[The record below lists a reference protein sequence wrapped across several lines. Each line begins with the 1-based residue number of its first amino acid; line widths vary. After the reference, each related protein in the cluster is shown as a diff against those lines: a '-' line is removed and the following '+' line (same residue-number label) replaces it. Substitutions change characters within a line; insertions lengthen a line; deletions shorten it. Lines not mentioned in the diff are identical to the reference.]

1 MLYRMNLVLTPDQR
15 TKVKAMNERY
25 EEQRRKEDEARRK
38 QGKSDHR

>member
-1 MLYRMNLVLTPDQR
+1 L
-15 TKVKAMNERY
+15 NERY